1 MFDADTCRR
10 FEKLLQNRLREIH
23 RTLSGASQR
32 TPPVE
37 LETMGT
43 GRMTLEEGF
52 RQRAMANGL
61 RELLDSDRR
70 KVEAALDRIA
80 AGSYGRCCA
89 CNIGI
94 SLDRLH
100 SDPATPFCAECYE
113 DVRLRR
119 A

>member
-1 MFDADTCRR
+1 MLDGDICRQ

-23 RTLSGASQR
+23 RTLSGAMQSM
-32 TPPVE
+32 PSVE
-37 LETMGT
+37 LDGVGT
-43 GRMTLEEGF
+43 GRVTLEESF
-52 RQRAMANGL
+52 RQQALANGL
-61 RELLDSDRR
+61 RELLDIDRR

-89 CNIGI
+89 CDI
-94 SLDRLH
+94 SITVDRLH

>member
-1 MFDADTCRR
+1 MLDADTCRR
-10 FEKLLQNRLREIH
+10 FEKLLRNRLREI
-23 RTLSGASQR
+23 RETLSGATQR
-32 TPPVE
+32 TPAIE

-43 GRMTLEEGF
+43 GSMTLEEGF
-52 RQRAMANGL
+52 RQRAMASGL
-61 RELLDSDRR
+61 RELLDNDRR

-89 CNIGI
+89 CDIGI
-94 SLDRLH
+94 SLDRLC